1 MYGCM
6 YVQYN
11 TTPRIMLRN
20 ITIFS
25 AVPILVASVRPPIGL
40 VNILNSTWNTC
51 FFMPQWPK
59 KSALLLRV
67 ITFRHAVLPSH
78 FQRYVCSNDNHNDD
92 KKFTIH
98 DLRSTLSFRLRGY
111 RIGNNES
118 YVPYHYALKT
128 YFWRKSIRS
137 KKRKQLFRWIRSQWI
152 LARNPSGPNPEQKKR
167 KRLFIWIRF
176 WWIPH
181 ENRSGP
187 NPSTENK

>member
-1 MYGCM
+1 
-6 YVQYN
+6 
-11 TTPRIMLRN
+11 MLRN

-40 VNILNSTWNTC
+40 VNILNSTC

-98 DLRSTLSFRLRGY
+98 DLRSTLSFRFRGY
-111 RIGNNES
+111 RIDNNES
-118 YVPYHYALKT
+118 FMQDHFALQM
-128 YFWRKSIRS
+128 YFGRKSIRS
-137 KKRKQLFRWIRSQWI
+137 KKMRQLFRWIRSWWI
-152 LARNPSGPNPEQKKR
+152 LARNPSGPNPLQKKR
-167 KRLFIWIRF
+167 KRLFRWIRS
-176 WWIPH
+176 WWIFVGNP
-181 ENRSGP
+181 SGP